1 MGRPSKYTEAMAD
14 DICARIACGE
24 SMRAISFDPVMPA
37 MSTLF
42 KWLRE
47 HQEFS
52 EQYARA
58 KEESGDVDAERIEDV
73 AKDVLDGK
81 VDPASG
87 RVAID
92 AFKWTASK
100 KRPKKYG
107 DKVQQEL
114 TGRDGA
120 PIEVDNHHTIEFVD
134 ASGNNLINEAE
145 SK

>member
-24 SMRAISFDPVMPA
+24 SMRAISVDPVMPA

-47 HQEFS
+47 HDKFS

-73 AKDVLDGK
+73 AKQVLDGQ

-107 DKVQQEL
+107 DKIHQEL

-120 PIEVDNHHTIEFVD
+120 PIDNYHTVEFVD
-134 ASGNNLINEAE
+134 ASGNNLIDEAE
-145 SK
+145 GK